1 MINERVHVN
10 LAPTPVTA
18 VILLIVNFKNTN
30 YACFLVELVR
40 YDHFTTYVEDWL
52 FVGSIFVYCFISL
65 NWIHSKRASYFLSL
79 IGVLKSAYLPAS
91 PNLLVTVGTV

>member
-40 YDHFTTYVEDWL
+40 YDHFTTYVED
-52 FVGSIFVYCFISL
+52 
-65 NWIHSKRASYFLSL
+65 
-79 IGVLKSAYLPAS
+79 
-91 PNLLVTVGTV
+91 